1 MSARVTSITSIR
13 TAARRR
19 EVARTTNSRLV
30 SLMLVIVGILTVI
43 GLGATLS
50 ASSVPGLL
58 SDAKDSLVFFKR
70 QVAWVLLGVVVMFV
84 ASRVPYDWYRRLALP
99 IFLISVTGLAA
110 VLMFGIEEGGAKRW
124 LDLGPVAL
132 QPSEFA
138 KFGTIVFLAT
148 IFSRKGLLVTDF
160 NHFLVP
166 VAAAAGLTGLLVI
179 LEKDLGTTI
188 IIGAAVGAVLI
199 ASEAPLLFTFTTS
212 LVGGLMAAALALAE
226 PYRRGRVLCFLD
238 PFSDPLGDCY
248 QLGQSL
254 LALGSGHLFGVG
266 LGASRARWSY
276 LPNAHTDFIFAIM
289 GEETGFAGALMVL
302 LLFAALS
309 VIGVVVAHRAIDP
322 FGRMLAAGITAWLSA
337 QAIVNIGGVVGIM
350 PITGLALPFVS
361 VGGSAL
367 VMAMGAAGV
376 LMNIAHT
383 GKGKVKR

>member
-13 TAARRR
+13 TAARKR
-19 EVARTTNSRLV
+19 EAARSTNSRLV
-30 SLMLVIVGILTVI
+30 SLMLVIVGILAVI

-58 SDAKDSLVFFKR
+58 SDANDNLLFFKR
-70 QVAWVLLGVVVMFV
+70 QITWVVFGAIIMFV

-99 IFLISVTGLAA
+99 VFLMSLAGLIA
-110 VLMFGIEEGGAKRW
+110 VLVFGIEEGGAKRW
-124 LDLGPVAL
+124 IDLGPVAL

-160 NHFLVP
+160 NHFIVP
-166 VAAAAGLTGLLVI
+166 VGAAAGLTGLLVI

-199 ASEAPLLFTFTTS
+199 ASEAPLLFTFTTG
-212 LVGGLMAAALALAE
+212 LVGGLMGTALALGE
-226 PYRRGRVLCFLD
+226 PYRRQRVLCFLD

-254 LALGSGHLFGVG
+254 LALGSGGLFGVG

-302 LLFAALS
+302 FLFTALS
-309 VIGVVVAHRAIDP
+309 IMGVIVAYRAPDA

-367 VMAMGAAGV
+367 LMAMGAAGV
-376 LMNIAHT
+376 LMNIAHH
-383 GKGKVKR
+383 GKTRAVR

>member
-19 EVARTTNSRLV
+19 ESARSTNSRLV
-30 SLMLVIVGILTVI
+30 SLMLVIVGILAVI

-58 SDAKDSLVFFKR
+58 SEANDNLVFFKR
-70 QVAWVLLGVVVMFV
+70 QIMWVVLGAITMFV

-99 IFLISVTGLAA
+99 IFTVSVAGLIA
-110 VLMFGIEEGGAKRW
+110 VLLFGIEQGGATSW
-124 LDLGPVAL
+124 IDLGPVAL

-148 IFSRKGLLVTDF
+148 VFTRKGLLLSDF

-166 VAAAAGLTGLLVI
+166 VAATAGLTGLLVI

-188 IIGAAVGAVLI
+188 IVGAAVITVLI
-199 ASEAPLLFTFTTS
+199 SSEAPLLFTFTTGLVGS
-212 LVGGLMAAALALAE
+212 LVAAALTLGE
-226 PYRRGRVLCFLD
+226 RYRRERILCFLD

-254 LALGSGHLFGVG
+254 LALGSGQMFGVG

-289 GEETGFAGALMVL
+289 GEETGFAGALMIL
-302 LLFAALS
+302 LLFCALT
-309 VIGVVVAHRAIDP
+309 VIGIVVSHRAPDS
-322 FGRMLAAGITAWLSA
+322 FGRMLAAGITGWLAA

-350 PITGLALPFVS
+350 PITGLPLPFVS

-367 VMAMGAAGV
+367 LTAMGAAGV
-376 LMNIAHT
+376 LMNIAHS
-383 GKGKVKR
+383 GKGKVTR